1 MNIDENVRF
10 TNVLSQIA
18 RLIESVSPVSDDAN
32 SSTMATEGP
41 STSTGST
48 SSTRQHGSTRV
59 SGSEFQV
66 NKYEQ
71 LNLSTS

>member
-18 RLIESVSPVSDDAN
+18 RLIESVSPVSN
-32 SSTMATEGP
+32 SSTMAMEGP

-48 SSTRQHGSTRV
+48 SSTRQHGSTHV

-66 NKYEQ
+66 SKYEQ
-71 LNLSTS
+71 LNLSTT